1 MEKIK
6 AVFFDM
12 DGTLLDNNSR
22 ITQKTREGLEYL
34 SKRGILFGIASGR
47 PIEEIKRKLLGAG
60 VYDSF
65 SLAVGMNG
73 SHIKN
78 FRTGYFEEILPI
90 PAEGI
95 NRLLDLYY
103 DMENIDLTVS
113 DETTIYC
120 KKETPMVTSISDED
134 YLHVVETDFHEVR
147 DHAWPKAAVWWH
159 DHDTKVEV
167 IRRYNEEMNYSE
179 IHGVVAGPSSLEFT
193 HRAVDKGVGI
203 QYLMGAI
210 HVPLSKTMGFGDSE
224 NDLRMF
230 ETVGYPVAMKNA
242 SKRALA
248 AVPRT
253 TDYFNYENGAVRYLL
268 DHMDLLDL
276 DEGE

>member
-12 DGTLLDNNSR
+12 DGTLLDDKSR
-22 ITQKTREGLEYL
+22 ITQITREGLEYL
-34 SKRGILFGIASGR
+34 SDRGILFGIASGR

-60 VYDSF
+60 VYESF

-73 SHIKN
+73 SHIQN

-103 DMENIDLTVS
+103 DMEGIDLTVS
-113 DETTIYC
+113 DETTLYC
-120 KKETPMVTSISDED
+120 KKTTPMITEISNED
-134 YLHVVETDFHEVR
+134 YLHIVETDFHEVYNR
-147 DHAWPKAAVWWH
+147 PWPKAAVWWH
-159 DHDTKVEV
+159 NPEEKKDVL
-167 IRRYNEEMNYSE
+167 RRYHEEMNYSE
-179 IHGVVAGPSSLEFT
+179 INGVVASQFSLEFT

-210 HVPLSKTMGFGDSE
+210 HVPLAKTMGFGDSE

-242 SKRALA
+242 SKAALA
-248 AVPRT
+248 AART
-253 TDYFNYENGAVRYLL
+253 VTDYYNYENGVIRYLL
-268 DHMDLLDL
+268 DHKEMLDL
-276 DEGE
+276 TEK